1 MSFCVYDIP
10 HPFVFF
16 FVFEH
21 FLRFWYSTML
31 DSSSAFPFRREPA
44 ISPRIVI
51 PFIRVWYLET
61 KIWALYVLMAIV
73 VPLFLGPLVKE
84 R

>member
-1 MSFCVYDIP
+1 
-10 HPFVFF
+10 
-16 FVFEH
+16 
-21 FLRFWYSTML
+21 ML

-44 ISPRIVI
+44 ISPRTVI